1 MVLSKEA
8 IVQWYY
14 FYDKLI
20 HFQDVHGHCNVLPD
34 NKENRELV
42 RWMLIQKRTKH
53 QLPKEFRDKLK
64 AIGFDFSVDQI
75 YYWYEQF
82 DALERFFAK
91 YGHAHVP
98 ATDPRYG
105 PLHEWLITQVRNK
118 NALTEDQRAKL
129 DFLGVHW
136 EFKDIRDWRWHEMYI
151 QLKDFYQE
159 RGHCNVPQKWKV
171 NKQLSSWVSV
181 QRRRV
186 AEGNMKRHRKEKLEA
201 MGFIWDFRD
210 VYERQWENKF
220 DQLVAFKNKY
230 GHCKVPLT
238 YPDQHL
244 AGWVDRQRTLKTNGK
259 LPPGREQKL
268 NEIDF
273 IWDCTVLQEEYW
285 QEKFDQLEQYKK
297 QYGDC
302 QVPVNWKENPSL
314 GTWVSTQ
321 RTLAKKGKLDPVK
334 KKKLEDVGFVWNK
347 EAWKLQLRKYDEQWN
362 RNFERLKAYK
372 KQYGEIQ
379 VSVRVDWP
387 LERWT
392 CIQRREK
399 QTGKLPVWKIK
410 KLERIGFA
418 WNIHE
423 SYWMKMYD
431 QLVLFKKKYGHT
443 RVPYY
448 WNENPQLGHWV
459 SRTRRKVYELT
470 EEQTELLNKTGFHWY
485 IVRKD
490 PVPWINMF
498 QLLVEYKKNYGDT
511 RVPAKWGRNKKLG
524 KWVSRMRSDQDKL
537 DSERKRLLE
546 KVGFDW
552 QKRKGGRPAKKMTSE
567 PSFS

>member
-8 IVQWYY
+8 IAQWHH
-14 FYDKLI
+14 FYGKLI
-20 HFQDVHGHCNVLPD
+20 CFQEVHGHCNVLPD
-34 NKENRELV
+34 SREDRELAKWV
-42 RWMLIQKRTKH
+42 LIQKRAKH
-53 QLPKEFRDKLK
+53 QLSKEFRDKLK
-64 AIGFDFSVDQI
+64 AIGFDFSIDRI

-82 DALERFFAK
+82 DALERFFSK
-91 YGHAHVP
+91 FGHAHVP
-98 ATDPRYG
+98 ATDHQYAS
-105 PLHEWLITQVRNK
+105 LHEWLITQVRNK
-118 NALTEDQRAKL
+118 NALTAEQTAKL
-129 DFLGVHW
+129 DSLGVHW
-136 EFKDIRDWRWHEMYI
+136 EFNDVRDWRWHEMYI
-151 QLKDFYQE
+151 QLKDFYE
-159 RGHCNVPQKWKV
+159 EYGHCNVPQKWKI

-186 AEGNMKRHRKEKLEA
+186 AEGNMKKNRKEKLDA
-201 MGFIWDFRD
+201 LGFVWDFRE
-210 VYERQWENKF
+210 VYKSQWEDKF
-220 DQLVAFKNKY
+220 DRLVAFKDQY

-244 AGWVDRQRTLKTNGK
+244 AGWVDRQRTLKTNGR
-259 LPPGREQKL
+259 LPADREQKL
-268 NEIDF
+268 NEIGF
-273 IWDCTVLQEEYW
+273 IWDCTVLQEEFW

-302 QVPVNWKENPSL
+302 QVPVNWRENPSL

-334 KKKLEDVGFVWNK
+334 KKKLEEMGFVWNK

-362 RNFERLKAYK
+362 RNFQRLKAYK
-372 KQYGEIQ
+372 RQYGDIQ
-379 VSVRVDWP
+379 VSVRIDWP

-399 QTGKLPVWKIK
+399 QTGKLAAWKIK
-410 KLERIGFA
+410 KLEQIGFA

-431 QLVLFKKKYGHT
+431 QLILFKEKYGHT

-448 WNENPQLGHWV
+448 WNENRRLGQWV

-470 EEQTELLNKTGFHWY
+470 EEQTDLLNRAGFRWN
-485 IVRKD
+485 IIRKN
-490 PVPWINMF
+490 PVPWTSMF
-498 QLLVEYKKNYGDT
+498 QLLIKFKEKYGDT
-511 RVPAKWGRNKKLG
+511 RVPTKWERDKKLG

-537 DSERKRLLE
+537 DPERKRMLE
-546 KVGFDW
+546 NINFDW
-552 QKRKGGRPAKKMTSE
+552 QKRKGGRPAKRMTLE
-567 PSFS
+567 PNFS